1 MKKRQNNFSI
11 IEIENLSVSTING
24 EVFIKKTEEHHHPL
38 INELFEEYEGAYIP
52 ERYNWGEKAG
62 REVW

>member
-1 MKKRQNNFSI
+1 MEQKDNTFHI
-11 IEIENLSVSTING
+11 TEIENVSLST
-24 EVFIKKTEEHHHPL
+24 KKAEEHL
-38 INELFEEYEGAYIP
+38 CLTINELFEEYEGVYIP